1 MNKFKNH
8 KFPPDLSRIYDEKLA
23 NQLGNTQGAIGNLNQ
38 LSRLLPNA
46 NLLMRPILSKE
57 AESSSQLEGTQASI
71 EDAYKIDVVEQSPT
85 RKNNAQEIVNYE
97 RAMLT
102 GLEILKKTDFNLLLI
117 REVHKRLM
125 AGSVRGEGKH
135 PGEFRKKPVWIG
147 VPGTDKGKAKY
158 VPPDFVQIPML
169 MENLV
174 EYSGSG
180 SKQMNPLI
188 ACALLHHRFEAVHP
202 FEDGNG
208 RTGRLLISLYLIF
221 RGLLSLPILYPSG
234 FFEKRREEYT
244 KALSLVDAK
253 DEWYVWIMYFLKGMQ
268 KQAET
273 SLKIGLQID
282 SLYKE
287 SKQIIEETEG
297 ARSLTLLRVLE
308 HLFIKPIV
316 TAPILAR
323 DLNIPSRS
331 CKRYLLTL
339 SKHKIITNRGLFK
352 YRGKNQRVYSND
364 RLFGILRAI

>member
-1 MNKFKNH
+1 MNKFNNFR
-8 KFPPDLSRIYDEKLA
+8 FPPNLSKIYNEKLA

-71 EDAYKIDVVEQSPT
+71 EDAYKIDVVEQTPIRRSH
-85 RKNNAQEIVNYE
+85 AQEIVNYE

-102 GLEILKKTDFNLLLI
+102 GLEILNKTDFNLLLI
-117 REVHKRLM
+117 REVHRKLM

-135 PGEFRKKPVWIG
+135 PGIFRKKTVWIG

-158 VPPDFVQIPML
+158 VPPDFTQISML
-169 MENLV
+169 MENL
-174 EYSGSG
+174 EKYSRSG
-180 SKQMNPLI
+180 SKKTNALI
-188 ACALLHHRFEAVHP
+188 ACALLHHRFEAIHP

-208 RTGRLLISLYLIF
+208 RTGRLLISLYLIH

-234 FFEKRREEYT
+234 FFEKRRDEYT
-244 KALSLVDAK
+244 NALSLVDEK
-253 DEWYVWIMYFLKGMQ
+253 DEWYIWLIYFLKGLQ
-268 KQAET
+268 KQAEI

-287 SKQIIEETEG
+287 SKQIIEKTEK
-297 ARSLTLLRVLE
+297 ARSLTLLKVLE
-308 HLFIKPIV
+308 HLFVKPFV

-323 DLNIPSRS
+323 DLDIPSRS

-339 SKHKIITNRGLFK
+339 SKHKIIANRGLFK
-352 YRGKNQRVYSND
+352 YRGKNQRVYSNEK
-364 RLFGILRAI
+364 LFRILRAI